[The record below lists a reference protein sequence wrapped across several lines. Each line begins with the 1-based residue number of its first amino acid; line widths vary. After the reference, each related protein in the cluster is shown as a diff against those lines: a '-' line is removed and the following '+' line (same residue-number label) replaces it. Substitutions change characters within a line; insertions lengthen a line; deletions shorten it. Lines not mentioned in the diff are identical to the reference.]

1 MRFLKQ
7 YAGVLLILITVV
19 VLYLVFSVID
29 MDKATYNWTL
39 VGCAVAIIL
48 GILLCIC
55 GGKSAD
61 KIGGK

>member
-7 YAGVLLILITVV
+7 YGGILLILVTVV
-19 VLYLVFSVID
+19 VLYLVFNVLD
-29 MDKATYNWTL
+29 LDKEVYNWTL
-39 VGCAVAIIL
+39 VGCLFAVLLGIIL
-48 GILLCIC
+48 LVV

>member
-7 YAGVLLILITVV
+7 YGGILLILITVV
-19 VLYLVFSVID
+19 VLYVVFTTD
-29 MDKATYNWTL
+29 MDKGVYNWTL
-39 VGCAVAIIL
+39 VGCAAAIIV
-48 GILLCIC
+48 GIALCVC